1 MSVWALKMIF
11 SPIKNAVLIY
21 KAINYQAFIA
31 ITHNISFSIS
41 FKSKTAPAI
50 TQMQKRLAFV
60 PTLMFYTSRRL
71 LKFLVIFHSRFLGEK
86 PRQWNANLCYVVC
99 SNKQKRGL
107 PLHFQIFHLWPRCS
121 GAYRSIF
128 TAREATLKCLRSATP
143 PCSTQ
148 DQHRLNFQATLL
160 LVCGSSRRSDRPKPQ
175 VKLTRHPVNF
185 TMHGHLI
192 VNKDR

>member
-1 MSVWALKMIF
+1 MNRPICQCWTLKIIF

-41 FKSKTAPAI
+41 FKNTTAPAI

-71 LKFLVIFHSRFLGEK
+71 LKFLAIFHSCFLGVK

-99 SNKQKRGL
+99 LFKQTKKGFAPSFPNIPSVAMML
-107 PLHFQIFHLWPRCS
+107 RCS

-128 TAREATLKCLRSATP
+128 TFSQHAKRLWSVSEAALLPAPLEINTGSISRPHRS
-143 PCSTQ
+143 
-148 DQHRLNFQATLL
+148 
-160 LVCGSSRRSDRPKPQ
+160 
-175 VKLTRHPVNF
+175 
-185 TMHGHLI
+185 
-192 VNKDR
+192 